1 MNRESH
7 TSADRDNEHRWNL
20 ELPDG
25 IHRGKL
31 AGLSEEERRRIVEKY
46 KSERYGGS
54 RDVTYGKLGYWYPDN
69 AGVRRVSTVP
79 GGGLVDLLSKRSKD
93 VSVKLLASMGVKRVS
108 SLRKQQVLDRVAEEL
123 DKLPDVLER
132 RLVRCSDAE
141 YAGFR
146 LLLGKTE
153 EVFHFTA
160 DDTVH
165 TCDLEPLE
173 PFTWLFYCHDTYHAI
188 MPMEV
193 RKAARAIDL
202 DGIGRARNRRRQIP
216 RAIAVLKQFCGVVP
230 IAEIAPCCKELFG
243 FEPSM
248 KEVIGVLEAGIP
260 RTGRYAYDGFDCA
273 CWPYPA
279 PSANGYV
286 LDESLSDDCAMRTAR
301 KRLEWHATVPY
312 RVRVPWTREKPAARD
327 AEAYCELESKT
338 RDAYI
343 RGLLAVRRRDI
354 LAVRGPLDRAL
365 AKQDVLSWACGI
377 PEAIAVRRWLD
388 GHVPDGENDYEY
400 ADGMLRLLVGCRE
413 FAPHPCGL
421 LDLACSKGLFSH
433 TFDTHELREL
443 LVALEGA
450 LPSWRLNGWTPRAY
464 HEACLAEAAARA
476 ALSQNA
482 PDTKAA

>member
-7 TSADRDNEHRWNL
+7 MYVEQDNECRWNL

-25 IHRGKL
+25 VHRGKL

-46 KSERYGGS
+46 KGERCGGS
-54 RDVTYGKLGYWYPDN
+54 RGVTYGRLGYWNPDN
-69 AGVRRVSTVP
+69 AGVRRVSSVP

-123 DKLPDVLER
+123 DKLPEVLER

-146 LLLGKTE
+146 LLLGKTG
-153 EVFHFTA
+153 EVFRFTA
-160 DDTVH
+160 DGTVH
-165 TCDLEPLE
+165 TCDLVPLE

-202 DGIGRARNRRRQIP
+202 DGIERARNRRRQIP
-216 RAIAVLKQFCGVVP
+216 CAIAVLKQFCGVVP

-248 KEVIGVLEAGIP
+248 KEVLGVLEAGIP
-260 RTGRYAYDGFDCA
+260 CTGRYAYDGFDYA
-273 CWPYPA
+273 CWPHPA

-312 RVRVPWTREKPAARD
+312 RVRVPWTREKPATRD
-327 AEAYCELESKT
+327 VGAYCELESKT

-343 RGLLAVRRRDI
+343 RGLLAVRQRDI
-354 LAVRGPLDRAL
+354 LTVRGPLDKAL

-388 GHVPDGENDYEY
+388 GHVPNGENDYEY

-433 TFDTHELREL
+433 TFDTQELREL

-464 HEACLAEAAARA
+464 HEACLAEAAAKA
-476 ALSQNA
+476 ALSRNA
-482 PDTKAA
+482 PDTKVA